1 MLVGRVVGGLVGRLV
16 TRRRLHGKIS
26 RDGDSKGEAKEVG
39 SRMQLRR
46 FMLLGQLAL
55 ALLEAGEAG
64 AGSYGSWRWRW
75 KLALEAG
82 AGAGSCRWKLRW
94 KLAAGSWRQPT
105 HGPSQSTQGSG
116 AGAGSCA
123 GSWRWRWKLAR
134 RRFMIRRMSV

>member
-1 MLVGRVVGGLVGRLV
+1 MFAPRRGWASSGHDWWAEVGMLVGRVVGGLVGRLV

-64 AGSYGSWRWRW
+64 A
-75 KLALEAG
+75 
-82 AGAGSCRWKLRW
+82 
-94 KLAAGSWRQPT
+94 
-105 HGPSQSTQGSG
+105 
-116 AGAGSCA
+116 
-123 GSWRWRWKLAR
+123 
-134 RRFMIRRMSV
+134 